1 MTNSMRYYKEQF
13 KRLADRQ
20 ILPGALKHK
29 VIGPNGAETN
39 WLDVNAESLAA
50 LNAWAEKVI
59 PGAKKRA
66 AAKKAGAAVRAL
78 QHAEAK
84 RQIQELRA
92 ALADITAR
100 AAVEMDQ
107 SCTARGL
114 VNCDILARSRAAL
127 ENNKGII

>member
-1 MTNSMRYYKEQF
+1 MTSSMRYYKNQL
-13 KRLADRQ
+13 KNLGKPDQ
-20 ILPGALKHK
+20 YGASME
-29 VIGPNGAETN
+29 IRANGRGTN
-39 WLDVNAESLAA
+39 YMAINTESLAA

-59 PGAKKRA
+59 SGAKKRA

-78 QHAEAK
+78 QRAEAQ
-84 RQIQELRA
+84 RQIAELRA

>member
-1 MTNSMRYYKEQF
+1 MTNSMRYYKGQL
-13 KRLADRQ
+13 KNLGKPDQ
-20 ILPGALKHK
+20 YGASME
-29 VIGPNGAETN
+29 IRANGRGTN
-39 WLDVNAESLAA
+39 YMAINTESLAA
-50 LNAWAEKVI
+50 FISWAEKVI

-84 RQIQELRA
+84 RQIEELRA